1 MLIVII
7 ILGFLLAVVADYFY
21 RKHTKSDYND
31 EDAVNT
37 KNMNKRKKTKFHVIL
52 ASVAAI
58 AILAVT
64 PLLQLPAEFII
75 GIITGNPTHIPQE
88 SDPII
93 TKNLESPTP
102 TNSQNTTPSDTPSP
116 SPFTTQTP
124 NNKEQ
129 QVTVTEQH
137 TPNDVATQ
145 VSYCDWDVEN
155 DFGITNKR
163 YEGGYK
169 VTITNFFTATGSTV
183 DNDITSR
190 LILQLPLNYADP
202 IFTGTLV
209 LHNSMFGSKSH
220 GTIRILVNGEEKFS
234 TGEISGDCTSDF
246 PFNIN
251 IDGADSI
258 IVEAD
263 VTVSGGKFE
272 YGLVS

>member
-1 MLIVII
+1 M
-7 ILGFLLAVVADYFY
+7 LAVVADYFH
-21 RKHTKSDYND
+21 RKHTKSDYNE
-31 EDAVNT
+31 EDDVNT
-37 KNMNKRKKTKFHVIL
+37 KNMNKRKKTKFHILL
-52 ASVAAI
+52 ASIAAI

-64 PLLQLPAEFII
+64 PLLQFPAQFII
-75 GIITGNPTHIPQE
+75 GILTESSPHVSQE
-88 SDPII
+88 SNPISSN
-93 TKNLESPTP
+93 NLESTTP

-116 SPFTTQTP
+116 SPTQIP
-124 NNKEQ
+124 NNEEQ